1 MMESITPILAWGLC
15 LVIGGPMALIGSFH
29 LVFPRSAWSVYR
41 GWGKLWGADPQEIA
55 PAYKSGFA
63 MRALGVALLLGGL
76 SICLIPKL
84 LGY

>member
-1 MMESITPILAWGLC
+1 MIASITSVLAWGLC

-29 LVFPRSAWSVYR
+29 LVFPRSAWSIYR
-41 GWGKLWGADPQEIA
+41 GWGKLWGADPQKIA
-55 PAYKSGFA
+55 PDYKPGFA
-63 MRALGVALLLGGL
+63 MRSVGVALFLGGV